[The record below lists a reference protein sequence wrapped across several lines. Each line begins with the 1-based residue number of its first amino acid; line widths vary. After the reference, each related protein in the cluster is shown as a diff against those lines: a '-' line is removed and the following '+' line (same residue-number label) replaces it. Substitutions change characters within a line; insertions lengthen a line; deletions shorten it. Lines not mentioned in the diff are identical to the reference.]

1 MFGPGFVDRTVY
13 LICYEFKKGKKYIA
27 DVDMDADS
35 GSRTRVW
42 TSKPE
47 KAYRFKEEIDAVLV
61 TELFFEDR
69 DVSVSVVAWPV
80 YPHPFMFGY
89 PNV

>member
-1 MFGPGFVDRTVY
+1 MFGAMEMTPVY
-13 LICYEFKKGKKYIA
+13 LICYEFKEGKKYIA
-27 DVDMDADS
+27 DVDMDADN

-42 TSKPE
+42 TSKPLN
-47 KAYRFKEEIDAVLV
+47 AYRFKEEIDAKLV
-61 TELFFEDR
+61 AEMFFDN
-69 DVSVSVVAWPV
+69 DDTLISIIQWPI